1 MGLGIGLRLGL
12 GLGLDLRLGLG
23 LGLGLGLDEIFS
35 VTPLTASPH
44 PPMLLRMT
52 TTLPTEVTEALELLA
67 AMASDP
73 NFENLNRLMENP
85 VARQAWDSQLPTPF

>member
-1 MGLGIGLRLGL
+1 
-12 GLGLDLRLGLG
+12 
-23 LGLGLGLDEIFS
+23 
-35 VTPLTASPH
+35 
-44 PPMLLRMT
+44 MLLRMT